1 MRSPS
6 QLLARDDGR
15 PGFEPALVPGS
26 PSAIGL
32 RPAGLASR
40 PGAALFALGLAG
52 FCSFLGFYA
61 SMPLL
66 PLFQAVFGATKAEAA
81 LTVSA
86 PTIAV
91 ALASPF
97 SGLVARRLGYRRTI
111 VASLLLL
118 PLPTLLAATAPN
130 VHALVAWRFLQGLA
144 VPGIYAVTMAY
155 LSEEW
160 PHEGLGRAMSALV
173 TGNVIG
179 GFTGRLVT
187 GIVADHLGGWRV
199 AFVALAALTALA
211 AVTATR
217 LLPRAG
223 RPRPVDA
230 AAPARAR
237 PGDILGE
244 PKLLATFAVGFMVLF
259 SLVATFTYVTFHLS
273 APPFSLG
280 TAALSYLFTV
290 YLVGAVVTPF
300 AGRWIDRVGSR
311 HAITVALGVAALGG
325 ALTLAP
331 SVALVVAGLAVVSTA
346 VFVSQAASTT
356 YLRTAAPPRAR
367 TAASG
372 LYVSIYYL
380 GGAAGGVLPAL
391 AWRLGGW
398 PACVV
403 LVVGVQLA
411 TIALARRAWRGPR
424 AAAAAMPVADATL
437 RPAGAP

>member
-6 QLLARDDGR
+6 LALADDDGR
-15 PGFEPALVPGS
+15 PGRGPGLVRGS
-26 PSAIGL
+26 PSDLAL
-32 RPAGLASR
+32 RAPPADR
-40 PGAALFALGLAG
+40 PSAALFAFGLAG

-66 PLFQAVFGATKAEAA
+66 PLLQGTFGATQAEAA

-111 VASLLLL
+111 VASLLAL
-118 PLPTLLAATAPN
+118 PLPILLAATASSIR
-130 VHALVAWRFLQGLA
+130 ALVAWRFLQGLA

-155 LSEEW
+155 LAEEW
-160 PHEGLGRAMSALV
+160 PPEGLGRAMAALV

-179 GFTGRLVT
+179 GFSGRLVC
-187 GIVADHLGGWRV
+187 GVVADHLGGWRV
-199 AFVALAALTALA
+199 AFLALATLTAVA

-217 LLPRAG
+217 LLPRGG
-223 RPRPVDA
+223 RARP
-230 AAPARAR
+230 AAPAAVPAR
-237 PGDILGE
+237 PGDVLGE
-244 PKLLATFAVGFMVLF
+244 PTLLATFAVGFMVLF

-280 TAALSYLFTV
+280 TSALSYLFTV
-290 YLVGAVVTPF
+290 YLVGAAVTPF

-311 HAITVALGVAALGG
+311 YAITVALGAAVLGG
-325 ALTLAP
+325 ALTLAH

-356 YLRTAAPPRAR
+356 YLRTAAPPHARA
-367 TAASG
+367 AASG
-372 LYVSIYYL
+372 LYVSIYYM

-398 PACVV
+398 PGCV
-403 LVVGVQLA
+403 LLIGAVQVA
-411 TIALARRAWRGPR
+411 TIALARSAWRGPR
-424 AAAAAMPVADATL
+424 VAASARPPPVAEL
-437 RPAGAP
+437 SAPPEAA